1 MTMFL
6 KFSILGTWKRNRWKW
21 KQRLRTFTTLLHSSE
36 PHFPQIIP
44 ANISIAKL
52 ANAGQLEQARYLFD
66 EMPLRT
72 VSSWNTMISG
82 YSKWGCYTEA
92 LALASLMHR
101 SCVKLNEASFSALLS
116 ACACDG
122 SLLHGKK
129 VHCLVLKHGYERFSL
144 VGSSLLYFC
153 VQCYGIEKAKVVFE
167 ELRDGNG
174 GLWSLMLVGY
184 VQHDMMSDAI
194 DMFENMPA
202 KDVVSWT
209 TLISGYAKR
218 EDGCEKALDLFVRM
232 TRSSCVFPNEFTL
245 DSVIRVCARMRVLYL
260 GKIVHGICIKNGF
273 DLDNSIGGALIE
285 FYCDCEAIDDARKA
299 YESMGGEA
307 CLNVANSL
315 IGGLVSARRIEE
327 AEGIFNELRDTNS
340 ISYNLM
346 IKGYAMSGQ
355 VEKSKVLFKKMSSKS
370 LTSLNTMISV
380 YSKNC
385 DLDEAVKIF
394 DKAKEE
400 RNTVTWNSMISGYI
414 LNGQHKEA
422 LKLYVTMR
430 RLSVDYSRST
440 FSVIFR
446 ACSCLGSFQQGQLLH
461 AHLTKTPFQAN
472 VYVGTALVDFYSK
485 CGHLADAQRSFSSI
499 FSPNVAA
506 WTALINGYAYH
517 GFGSEAILLFQSMLA
532 QGVIPNAATFV
543 GILSACSHAG
553 LVGEGL
559 RIFHSMERS
568 YRVTPT
574 IEHYTCVVDLL
585 GRSGHVKEAEEI
597 IMQMPI
603 EADKVIWGAL
613 LHTSWFWKD
622 VEVGERAAEKL
633 FGFDPNPISAFV
645 ILSNMYAAIGR
656 WGHKTKLRKRLQSLE
671 LKKDPGCSWI
681 ELNNNIHLF
690 SVEDKTHPCSDAI
703 YATVE
708 HITAT
713 INSSI
718 RAQAKIQCT
727 EAQGSTLIDFS
738 SICYQEDESNSYSDP
753 AVTEEFVKQV
763 RNACREWAFFQS
775 LEEKS
780 KVRRDEVKM
789 MGYCD

>member
-1 MTMFL
+1 MMAL
-6 KFSILGTWKRNRWKW
+6 LSILGTWKRNRWKQ
-21 KQRLRTFTTLLHSSE
+21 KQRFRLFTTLLHSSE
-36 PHFPQIIP
+36 PHLLQVIP
-44 ANISIAKL
+44 TNISIAKL
-52 ANAGQLEQARYLFD
+52 ANSGQLEQARHLFD

-92 LALASLMHR
+92 LAFASLMHH
-101 SCVKLNEASFSALLS
+101 SCVELNEVSFSMLLS
-116 ACACDG
+116 ACARDG
-122 SLLHGKK
+122 SLLHGKQ
-129 VHCLVLKHGYERFSL
+129 VHSLVLKHGYERFSL
-144 VGSSLLYFC
+144 VGSALLYFC

-167 ELRDGNG
+167 ELRDENG

-194 DMFENMPA
+194 DVFENMPA
-202 KDVVSWT
+202 KDVVAWT

-218 EDGCEKALDLFVRM
+218 EDGCEKALDLFVCMR
-232 TRSSCVFPNEFTL
+232 RSSDVFPNEFTL
-245 DSVIRVCARMRVLYL
+245 DCVIRVCARMRVLCL
-260 GKIVHGICIKNGF
+260 GKIVHGICIKNGV

-285 FYCDCEAIDDARKA
+285 FYCDCEAIDNAKRV

-315 IGGLVSARRIEE
+315 IGGLVSTRRIEE
-327 AEGIFNELRDTNS
+327 AEVIFNELRDTNY

-346 IKGYAMSGQ
+346 IKGYAMNGQ
-355 VEKSKVLFKKMSSKS
+355 VEKSKRLFKKMSSKS

-380 YSKNC
+380 YSKNGE
-385 DLDEAVKIF
+385 LDEAVKIF
-394 DKAKEE
+394 DKAKDK
-400 RNTVTWNSMISGYI
+400 RNSVTWNSMMSGYI

-422 LKLYVTMR
+422 LKLYVAMR
-430 RLSVDYSRST
+430 RLSLDYSRST
-440 FSVIFR
+440 FSVLLR

-472 VYVGTALVDFYSK
+472 VYVGTALIDFYSK

-506 WTALINGYAYH
+506 WTALINGYGYH
-517 GFGSEAILLFQSMLA
+517 GFGSEAISLFQSMLA
-532 QGVIPNAATFV
+532 QGVVPNAATFV
-543 GILSACSHAG
+543 AILSACTHAG

-568 YRVTPT
+568 YSVTPT

-603 EADKVIWGAL
+603 EADGVIWGAL
-613 LHTSWFWKD
+613 LNASWFWKD
-622 VEVGERAAEKL
+622 MEVGERAAEKL
-633 FGFDPNPISAFV
+633 FSLNPNPTSAFV
-645 ILSNMYAAIGR
+645 ILSNMYAVLGR
-656 WGHKTKLRKRLQSLE
+656 WGHKTKLRKRLRSLE
-671 LKKDPGCSWI
+671 LRKDPGCSWI

-713 INSSI
+713 INSI
-718 RAQAKIQCT
+718 IPFNC
-727 EAQGSTLIDFS
+727 LYS
-738 SICYQEDESNSYSDP
+738 SI
-753 AVTEEFVKQV
+753 
-763 RNACREWAFFQS
+763 
-775 LEEKS
+775 
-780 KVRRDEVKM
+780 
-789 MGYCD
+789 GG